1 MIFRFTFPPQVPEEK
16 YQRHLLAGHLYHG
29 IIDRYTQF
37 KNSWWKP
44 TVFRTPNMTNPTPLQ
59 QELVQLYSDLEYD
72 IQKAGPICELSGRC
86 CRFDEYGHTL
96 FLSNIESELFFSRP
110 PKQSITE
117 DDNRCPYQEGAL
129 CTARENRPLGCRIFF
144 CDPSYQQKASELSE
158 EYLGR
163 LKSLATRYD
172 EPWQYAPL
180 KQMVNQY
187 VSHQCRHDGG
197 SPVSQAPLSL

>member
-1 MIFRFTFPPQVPEEK
+1 MS
-16 YQRHLLAGHLYHG
+16 
-29 IIDRYTQF
+29 
-37 KNSWWKP
+37 N
-44 TVFRTPNMTNPTPLQ
+44 RTPLH
-59 QELVQLYSDLEYD
+59 QELVQLYSDLECD

-96 FLSNIESELFFSRP
+96 FLSNIEAELFFSCP
-110 PKQSITE
+110 PKQAIAE
-117 DDNRCPYQEGAL
+117 DENRCPYQEGTL

-163 LKSLATRYD
+163 LKSLATQYD

-187 VSHQCRHDGG
+187 VSRQNRRDGS
-197 SPVSQAPLSL
+197 SPASQPPILHES